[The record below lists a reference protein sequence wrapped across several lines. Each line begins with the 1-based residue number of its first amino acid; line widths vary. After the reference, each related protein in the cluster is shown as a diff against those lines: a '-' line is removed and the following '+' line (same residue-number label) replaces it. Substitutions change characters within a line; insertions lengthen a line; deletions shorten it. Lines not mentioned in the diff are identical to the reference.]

1 MEYSLEIS
9 ASTTYFTYTRIEHL
23 RIACEKEKPLRE
35 RDLHC
40 FFFFLQNK
48 KRKNREKKTKQAV
61 DLLSKT
67 VTVAAEDGIHLVCRG
82 FAGCAFSLLLSY
94 FYQENRKRKQHEGR
108 TVWPTIGSVSL

>member
-23 RIACEKEKPLRE
+23 RIACEKKKPLRE

-40 FFFFLQNK
+40 FLQNK
-48 KRKNREKKTKQAV
+48 KRKNRGKKKQAV

-82 FAGCAFSLLLSY
+82 FAGCAFSLLLSLISI
-94 FYQENRKRKQHEGR
+94 KRTGNGNNMRVERCGR
-108 TVWPTIGSVSL
+108 LSEV

>member
-23 RIACEKEKPLRE
+23 RIACEKKKPLRE

-40 FFFFLQNK
+40 FLQNK
-48 KRKNREKKTKQAV
+48 KRKNREKKKQAV